1 MEDAGIEVLDETRV
15 RTQLAGEVGDGI
27 GRCFLVLAGVVRG
40 AGERVVLPVVVALW
54 VKESQLERPR
64 RPRNGRLGCRED
76 ALQGLTGRGL
86 YPRSPVDSSFWKTT
100 SDYTNDA
107 LLRTP
112 FAWWE
117 EASSRSVSRN
127 YFCRKRTT

>member
-54 VKESQLERPR
+54 VKESEWRDPDVHGMVGWDVAR
-64 RPRNGRLGCRED
+64 TRY
-76 ALQGLTGRGL
+76 RG
-86 YPRSPVDSSFWKTT
+86 
-100 SDYTNDA
+100 
-107 LLRTP
+107 
-112 FAWWE
+112 
-117 EASSRSVSRN
+117 
-127 YFCRKRTT
+127 